1 MAKRNLSEAQC
12 KAIMRK
18 VLLDKAARREFVK
31 NPAAFA
37 GKKRLTKADRDA
49 LARIRHALPAF
60 DRAINALAGTV
71 LCAPSLGGC
80 GGIA

>member
-12 KAIMRK
+12 KTILRK
-18 VLLDKAARREFVK
+18 VLLDKGARKKFLKSPTAFVGRK
-31 NPAAFA
+31 Q
-37 GKKRLTKADRDA
+37 LTKADRAA
-49 LARIRHALPAF
+49 LERVKLALPAF
-60 DRAINALAGTV
+60 DRALNSLAGTV